1 MDWMASIDG
10 YCERVLPGFGGEPF
24 NALTGLAFLVVG
36 LMAVWRGPA
45 GDDRR
50 AGAAL
55 ALVGV
60 ASALQHL
67 VAVRLTL
74 WADVVANLSYLVLLG
89 VLLLRRLA
97 GVGALAAGLGA
108 VAAVALAYQGV
119 QSGVVRAVLGP
130 AADLFVILALVLAGV
145 ALGLRRGATA
155 TSAGVALAVAVLVAG
170 LPFRF
175 LDGALCPAWPL
186 GTHGVWHLVNAASAG
201 LLLAALARHGSG
213 DPRLLAQ
220 RPSGR

>member
-24 NALTGLAFLVVG
+24 NALTGLGFLVVG
-36 LMAVWRGPA
+36 LLAARRGPA

-60 ASALQHL
+60 ASAGQHAF
-67 VAVRLTL
+67 AVTLTL
-74 WADVVANLSYLVLLG
+74 WADVAANLLYLVLLG

-97 GVGALAAGLGA
+97 GAGVLVAGVAA
-108 VAAVALAYQGV
+108 VVAVALAYQAVQGGV
-119 QSGVVRAVLGP
+119 LRVALGP
-130 AADLFVILALVLAGV
+130 AADLFVLLALVLTGA
-145 ALGLRRGATA
+145 ALLVRRAHPA
-155 TSAGVALAVAVLVAG
+155 TSARIVAAVAILVAG

-175 LDGALCPAWPL
+175 LDQSLCPAWPT
-186 GTHGVWHLVNAASAG
+186 GTHGLWHLMNAAASA
-201 LLLAALARHGSG
+201 LLLAALARHQGPG
-213 DPRLLAQ
+213 
-220 RPSGR
+220 RPQPGAA

>member
-1 MDWMASIDG
+1 MDWMTSIDG
-10 YCERVLPGFGGEPF
+10 YCERVAPGFGGEPF

-36 LMAVWRGPA
+36 LVAVWRGPA

-60 ASALQHL
+60 ASAVQHL

-74 WADVVANLSYLVLLG
+74 WADVAANLSYLVLLG

-97 GVGALAAGLGA
+97 GVGALVAGLGA

-119 QSGVVRAVLGP
+119 QSGVVRVVLGP
-130 AADLFVILALVLAGV
+130 AADLFLILALVLVGV
-145 ALGLRRGATA
+145 ALGLRLAHPA
-155 TSAGVALAVAVLVAG
+155 TSARIAGAVVVLVAG

-175 LDGALCPAWPL
+175 MDQALCAVWPL
-186 GTHGVWHLVNAASAG
+186 GTHGLWHLANAASAA
-201 LLLAALARHGSG
+201 LLLAALARHPRFGGSG
-213 DPRLLAQ
+213 
-220 RPSGR
+220 